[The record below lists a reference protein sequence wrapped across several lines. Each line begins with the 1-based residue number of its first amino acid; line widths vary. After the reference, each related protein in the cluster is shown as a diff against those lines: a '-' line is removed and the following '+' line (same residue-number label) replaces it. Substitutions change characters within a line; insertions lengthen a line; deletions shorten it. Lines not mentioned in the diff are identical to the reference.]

1 MPTASDFQKA
11 LTRIFQNDQAQGSS
25 YIDVRA
31 GDLHSY
37 VGGYP
42 SPNHRMPAC
51 CGVMRHMMQTDD
63 KVLYAPPSG
72 CGANLK
78 IRYKLPRRS
87 ENADQRLN
95 VKIAKE
101 RDEASRKEKLSIRF
115 EILARKILSKH
126 FGILLT
132 KGKVSKVPKEFDIVS
147 SDGQVVGDAKYLTM
161 VKGERLPP
169 AKFSMIAEHVW
180 LLEKISATHKFLVFG
195 NDRRVPQEWLKKYGH
210 LVKNV
215 VFFFLDEQTQGLE
228 KLN

>member
-11 LTRIFQNDQAQGSS
+11 LTKIFQDTQAQGLS

-42 SPNHRMPAC
+42 CSNHRMPVC
-51 CGVMRHMMQTDD
+51 CDVMHRIMQTDD
-63 KVLYAPPSG
+63 KILCAPPSG

-78 IRYKLPRRS
+78 IRYKLPRRN
-87 ENADQRLN
+87 ENGDQRLN
-95 VKIAKE
+95 VEIVKE
-101 RDEASRKEKLSIRF
+101 RDKASREEKSSMRF
-115 EILARKILSKH
+115 ENLARKILSKH
-126 FGILLT
+126 FGIPLT
-132 KGKVSKVPKEFDIVS
+132 KGKVSNVPKEFDMVS
-147 SDGQVVGDAKYLTM
+147 SDGHVVGDAKYLTM
-161 VKGERLPP
+161 VRGERMPP

-180 LLEKISATHKFLVFG
+180 LLEKIPAINKFLVFG

-215 VFFFLDEQTQGLE
+215 VFFFLDEHTQRLE